1 MALFRGDVR
10 SSVMQMDTGLTVML
24 PYDRPVKNQ
33 QEPCK
38 VLYLLHGMKL
48 NTTGWQRYTNLE
60 NFTKENGIAVVMPEG
75 GRSFWMDMVN
85 GPAYYTYL
93 SEELPE
99 LVCKMFG
106 VSDKPEDT
114 FASGLSM
121 GGYAALKLALRN
133 PERFGGAAG
142 LSSTINP
149 LHYALSPELGGELC
163 IKDAPAIFGPE
174 LKLKDEDNLFELA
187 KKCAQ
192 LPEEKRPRI
201 ISCVGTEDELYDEHI
216 EFKEAMEKLPID
228 FTHAEWAGKHD
239 WNFWEESILVGVN
252 HLLKK

>member
-1 MALFRGDVR
+1 MALFRGDIR
-10 SSVMQMDTGLTVML
+10 SSVMQMDTGLTVIL

-48 NTTGWQRYTNLE
+48 NATGWQRFTNLE
-60 NFTKENGIAVVMPEG
+60 NFTKETGIAVVMPEG

-114 FASGLSM
+114 SAAAAAAAAGAGM
-121 GGYAALKLALRN
+121 GGMY
-133 PERFGGAAG
+133 
-142 LSSTINP
+142 
-149 LHYALSPELGGELC
+149 
-163 IKDAPAIFGPE
+163 
-174 LKLKDEDNLFELA
+174 
-187 KKCAQ
+187 
-192 LPEEKRPRI
+192 
-201 ISCVGTEDELYDEHI
+201 
-216 EFKEAMEKLPID
+216 
-228 FTHAEWAGKHD
+228 
-239 WNFWEESILVGVN
+239 
-252 HLLKK
+252 

>member
-10 SSVMQMDTGLTVML
+10 SSVMQMDTGLTVIL
-24 PYDRPVKNQ
+24 PYDRPVKDQ

-48 NTTGWQRYTNLE
+48 NTTGWQRFTNLE
-60 NFTKENGIAVVMPEG
+60 NFTKQNGIAVIMPEG
-75 GRSFWMDMVN
+75 GRSFWTDMEH

-93 SEELPE
+93 SQELPE

-149 LHYALSPELGGELC
+149 LHYALSPELGGPQC
-163 IKDAPAIFGPE
+163 IKDAPSIFGAD
-174 LKLKDEDNLFELA
+174 LKLKEEDNLFELA

-228 FTHAEWAGKHD
+228 FTHAEWPGKHD
-239 WNFWEESILVGVN
+239 WNFWEEAIVRGVN